1 MRRTSSL
8 VNVPQRRI
16 SSSSTMMR
24 MRRPVRVARRRRRKM
39 RPVRVA
45 RRRMQSHQAHLALPA
60 RPAPSTLM
68 RIRTGR
74 KSRIPSRKSS
84 RGLLQVSER
93 LLRRSP
99 RCSDLNLQR
108 RCLPLK
114 NMRGK
119 GRMRRRSRSTLLW
132 ESKVNI
138 FNPLFIS
145 LEPKPRDELKKIA
158 RTRTIKMR

>member
-1 MRRTSSL
+1 
-8 VNVPQRRI
+8 
-16 SSSSTMMR
+16 
-24 MRRPVRVARRRRRKM
+24 
-39 RPVRVA
+39 
-45 RRRMQSHQAHLALPA
+45 
-60 RPAPSTLM
+60 M

-84 RGLLQVSER
+84 RGLPQVSKR

-99 RCSDLNLQR
+99 RCSDLNLQM

-119 GRMRRRSRSTLLW
+119 RRMRRRSRSTLLW

-145 LEPKPRDELKKIA
+145 LEPKPRPQL
-158 RTRTIKMR
+158 